1 MELDIFGDLF
11 GKVHQS
17 HPRSLP
23 VLEAECGIDEPD
35 YPDFDF
41 SIFSD
46 MVSAIY
52 SDFDDHPYTLKEVL
66 EIFQYFF
73 TKHYEYIGNHPPVSK
88 AQIIRFLDAM
98 PYLTAYTGGI
108 NVIDPLEYPDI
119 IDEYF
124 ESDFKNCNYRIN
136 HFFSGKIRLIT
147 KKKVERNMI

>member
-1 MELDIFGDLF
+1 
-11 GKVHQS
+11 
-17 HPRSLP
+17 
-23 VLEAECGIDEPD
+23 
-35 YPDFDF
+35 
-41 SIFSD
+41 
-46 MVSAIY
+46 
-52 SDFDDHPYTLKEVL
+52 
-66 EIFQYFF
+66 
-73 TKHYEYIGNHPPVSK
+73 
-88 AQIIRFLDAM
+88 M